1 MQQLY
6 GRIRASGQPRDVVPR
21 RTWCPSN
28 GRLECLNPGLQVVSC
43 RAGIE
48 ILAVAPGGANRVTS
62 GTSVAAAH
70 ASGAAALLLAAKP
83 KLTPA
88 QLRGNLIRSANRI
101 SGTSAMR
108 LGPASSNSLW

>member
-6 GRIRASGQPRDVVPR
+6 GRIRASGQPRDVVPVGHGA
-21 RTWCPSN
+21 PVK
-28 GRLECLNPGLQVVSC
+28 PGLQVVSC